1 MMLALYL
8 MIALTAWFYPGQP
21 AVRTMLSCSSVQD
34 VLAVEGVPPGSTF
47 TNISF
52 SGFHATL
59 DNSQMSYFT
68 DHLRDL
74 KKLYDV
80 LVEQQGS

>member
-1 MMLALYL
+1 
-8 MIALTAWFYPGQP
+8 
-21 AVRTMLSCSSVQD
+21 MLSCSSIQD
-34 VLAVEGVPPGSTF
+34 VLAAQGVPPGSSF

-52 SGFHATL
+52 AGFHATL
-59 DNSQMSYFT
+59 DNSQISNFT

-80 LVEQQGS
+80 LAEQKSS